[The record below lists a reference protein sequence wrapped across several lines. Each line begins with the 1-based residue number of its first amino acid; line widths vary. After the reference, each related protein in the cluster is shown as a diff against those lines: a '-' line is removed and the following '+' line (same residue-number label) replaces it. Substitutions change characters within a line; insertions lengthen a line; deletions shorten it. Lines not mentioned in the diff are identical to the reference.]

1 MCSYLLLK
9 GDKGDTHPHFGF
21 NLKKEPEMNFC
32 FGSLD
37 TDFSCTIMAGF
48 IGIYYFKQKL
58 GLVPRCGIFPPEVFR
73 SPLPNLPNG
82 I

>member
-32 FGSLD
+32 SITMLVWFG
-37 TDFSCTIMAGF
+37 
-48 IGIYYFKQKL
+48 Y
-58 GLVPRCGIFPPEVFR
+58 
-73 SPLPNLPNG
+73 
-82 I
+82 